1 MDIRCRKTICK
12 YNDRYTCRA
21 KDILV
26 DNKVIC
32 STYEKGE
39 ERTKTLDEIG
49 DIPNKIHTFTSE
61 SKNKLEYENYSSDG
75 KLEAA
80 GCSQDGFPL
89 LAASAG

>member
-1 MDIRCRKTICK
+1 MNQNSCVIRAFFVYVWRLCR
-12 YNDRYTCRA
+12 
-21 KDILV
+21 L
-26 DNKVIC
+26 
-32 STYEKGE
+32 EKGD

-75 KLEAA
+75 KLAAA